1 MLVPTIR
8 AASNVKSCFGQ
19 EQQQHFIT
27 TFNKKNVKIQVS
39 PKNRIANRY
48 IESASSPKFT
58 NLRQYEK
65 EK

>member
-27 TFNKKNVKIQVS
+27 KFYKKDVKIQFS
-39 PKNRIANRY
+39 PKNGPLFSEPIPRAVVIAAY
-48 IESASSPKFT
+48 
-58 NLRQYEK
+58 
-65 EK
+65 